1 MNKYVK
7 GCLLFLFLSV
17 LTLGVV
23 SASTVSNDSVDMVDN
38 PFVEQDNQIGSTN
51 IPDNDN
57 SRYYQTHNNLIKV
70 QKNSQKTEDN
80 SSFNENET
88 SNVPKTI
95 IFNSETFDQYV
106 SNRLLN
112 ENVTEGDTLDF
123 QGKIF
128 GQRFA
133 LTINKPVN
141 IISSTNDALYGNER
155 EIGFTIN
162 QGGSGTNLTNV
173 HFYNTHV
180 VTKNASYVNINNITV
195 EVQHCLVGSGQGV
208 TSIRDFSNHVNVT
221 NSLFYSNSSIGVSTL
236 VCAGAQDIL
245 IENNTVRAEGYCGN
259 VLYFTTYNLDQYASN
274 RNITLKNNLIDHSRA
289 QAQNICIPLV
299 LQGSNHKII
308 NNTLLY
314 NATRP
319 MANAG
324 DFSVMAQMVMDDEG
338 EMVYDDDDLSGN
350 MFINNSIEGPAS
362 LSNAII
368 YGNKFETVIVR
379 NSQVYNNSIQNVI
392 VKENSILS
400 DNEVITIDID
410 RNNST
415 VLNNDYVNLSINES
429 TNPVVENNTQW
440 VLIDKSNID
449 DFAEII
455 DLDCIVD
462 YSKLLDDSNILF
474 DLNGSE
480 FNNLFINNL
489 HNKNLKFKL
498 SSLDGIVIN
507 NSDVNIFK
515 SDLSQTLLSINNS
528 NIVVNDSLL
537 LEYYSNNSQL
547 ELLNSNLISGDNT
560 FIVSKRN
567 NNFNPNEYEDYFDM
581 NTNILLESVPN
592 DSNLLFVNFN
602 NSFTQ
607 PMIINKAINISG
619 INNTVLNCDI
629 YFVDGSE
636 GSNLTNLIINGTIY
650 MDSSNINTVN
660 NKIYGNIVINNS
672 EDSLIRDN
680 LIIYENV
687 PITLVNTNYTTI
699 INNNI
704 TTNNVY
710 TILLDNNSKENI
722 ITNNY
727 LIANNG
733 FSRNTVNANLNYNNV
748 INNYPKQNVNI
759 SIQLNDT
766 VILNKPA
773 LIVVNVT
780 CNNELVDNGLVV
792 IYSNGIKKAE
802 VPINNGKVET
812 PIYLGETGQNT
823 IWVDYISEDIY
834 SDGNAK
840 KNVTVNAISNNI
852 DLTVSDTRLYE
863 NTTFT
868 VTIMDEYGDAVN
880 EGNVTF
886 SIYNSSYIV
895 PVKDGVAVL
904 TMVIPEEY
912 VSQTM
917 YINFSGTESIKNSS
931 IKYIIN
937 MKGESIVLLTYDISD
952 NTTTITAIAKNI
964 IGKELNNGYIQF
976 VGPNLIKLV
985 KIENNKAILTIATPT
1000 QETAITATFRNNPSY
1015 EQSSSAITIVP
1026 KKDVLITYEVTG
1038 SVSLGANVTITGKFT
1053 DVDGKIISNSNV
1065 KIMLNGVKY
1074 YAKTD
1079 SAGMYCFSN
1088 QTSVSGINNV
1098 SIGYSG
1104 NNKYNPYEV
1113 NTTFLV
1119 GKQDVFVTYNP
1130 IVEVPAGTNVS
1141 ISGTFT
1147 TNLGKAVSNSNVR
1160 LFVNGVKYLAKTDK
1174 NGVYNAS
1181 ILVTAVGVN
1190 NLTVGYAGNDKY
1202 NSYEI
1207 NTTFNVG
1214 KQNVIVT
1221 YDPVMEVPAGTN
1233 VTITGTFTTNLGKAI
1248 SNSNVRVFVNG
1259 VKYLA
1264 KTDKNGKYN
1273 LSVLVTKVG
1282 VNNLSVGYSGNAKYN
1297 PYEVNSTFN
1306 VGKQNVI
1313 VTYDPVKE
1321 VPAGT
1326 NVTITGKFTDNLG
1339 KAIVN
1344 SNVKI
1349 FVNGVKYYVKTDSTG
1364 KYSLS
1369 VLVTKVGTNNL
1380 SVGYSGNTNY
1390 NAYETTATF
1399 NVKAAD
1405 AVVTYEPISDV

>member
-1 MNKYVK
+1 M
-7 GCLLFLFLSV
+7 
-17 LTLGVV
+17 
-23 SASTVSNDSVDMVDN
+23 
-38 PFVEQDNQIGSTN
+38 
-51 IPDNDN
+51 
-57 SRYYQTHNNLIKV
+57 
-70 QKNSQKTEDN
+70 
-80 SSFNENET
+80 
-88 SNVPKTI
+88 
-95 IFNSETFDQYV
+95 
-106 SNRLLN
+106 
-112 ENVTEGDTLDF
+112 
-123 QGKIF
+123 
-128 GQRFA
+128 
-133 LTINKPVN
+133 
-141 IISSTNDALYGNER
+141 
-155 EIGFTIN
+155 
-162 QGGSGTNLTNV
+162 
-173 HFYNTHV
+173 
-180 VTKNASYVNINNITV
+180 
-195 EVQHCLVGSGQGV
+195 
-208 TSIRDFSNHVNVT
+208 
-221 NSLFYSNSSIGVSTL
+221 
-236 VCAGAQDIL
+236 
-245 IENNTVRAEGYCGN
+245 
-259 VLYFTTYNLDQYASN
+259 
-274 RNITLKNNLIDHSRA
+274 
-289 QAQNICIPLV
+289 
-299 LQGSNHKII
+299 
-308 NNTLLY
+308 
-314 NATRP
+314 
-319 MANAG
+319 
-324 DFSVMAQMVMDDEG
+324 
-338 EMVYDDDDLSGN
+338 
-350 MFINNSIEGPAS
+350 
-362 LSNAII
+362 
-368 YGNKFETVIVR
+368 
-379 NSQVYNNSIQNVI
+379 
-392 VKENSILS
+392 
-400 DNEVITIDID
+400 
-410 RNNST
+410 
-415 VLNNDYVNLSINES
+415 
-429 TNPVVENNTQW
+429 
-440 VLIDKSNID
+440 
-449 DFAEII
+449 
-455 DLDCIVD
+455 
-462 YSKLLDDSNILF
+462 
-474 DLNGSE
+474 
-480 FNNLFINNL
+480 
-489 HNKNLKFKL
+489 
-498 SSLDGIVIN
+498 
-507 NSDVNIFK
+507 
-515 SDLSQTLLSINNS
+515 
-528 NIVVNDSLL
+528 
-537 LEYYSNNSQL
+537 
-547 ELLNSNLISGDNT
+547 
-560 FIVSKRN
+560 
-567 NNFNPNEYEDYFDM
+567 
-581 NTNILLESVPN
+581 
-592 DSNLLFVNFN
+592 
-602 NSFTQ
+602 
-607 PMIINKAINISG
+607 
-619 INNTVLNCDI
+619 
-629 YFVDGSE
+629 
-636 GSNLTNLIINGTIY
+636 
-650 MDSSNINTVN
+650 
-660 NKIYGNIVINNS
+660 
-672 EDSLIRDN
+672 
-680 LIIYENV
+680 
-687 PITLVNTNYTTI
+687 
-699 INNNI
+699 
-704 TTNNVY
+704 
-710 TILLDNNSKENI
+710 DNNSKENI

-802 VPINNGKVET
+802 VPVNNGKVET

-880 EGNVTF
+880 EGNMTF

-1015 EQSSSAITIVP
+1015 EQSSSAITIIP

-1079 SAGMYCFSN
+1079 SAGMYCFS
-1088 QTSVSGINNV
+1088 
-1098 SIGYSG
+1098 
-1104 NNKYNPYEV
+1104 
-1113 NTTFLV
+1113 
-1119 GKQDVFVTYNP
+1119 
-1130 IVEVPAGTNVS
+1130 
-1141 ISGTFT
+1141 
-1147 TNLGKAVSNSNVR
+1147 
-1160 LFVNGVKYLAKTDK
+1160 
-1174 NGVYNAS
+1174 

-1202 NSYEI
+1202 NSYEV

-1221 YDPVMEVPAGTN
+1221 YDYVMEVPAGTN

-1273 LSVLVTKVG
+1273 LSVRVTKVG

-1326 NVTITGKFTDNLG
+1326 NVTITGKFTDNRG

-1349 FVNGVKYYVKTDSTG
+1349 FVNGVKYYAKTDSTG

-1380 SVGYSGNTNY
+1380 SVGYSGNTKY
-1390 NAYETTATF
+1390 NAYEVNSTF
-1399 NVKAAD
+1399 TVGKQNVI
-1405 AVVTYEPISDV
+1405 VTYNKISDVKKGNNVTITGKFTDNLGKAITNSNVKIIINSVKYYAKTDSTGKYTFTQQFNKTGTYNVTLGYSGNTKYNPYETNTTFKVI